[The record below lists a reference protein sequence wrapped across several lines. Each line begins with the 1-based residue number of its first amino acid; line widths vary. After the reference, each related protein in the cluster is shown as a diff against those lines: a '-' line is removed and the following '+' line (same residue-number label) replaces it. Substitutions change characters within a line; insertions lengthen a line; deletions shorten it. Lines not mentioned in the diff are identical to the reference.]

1 MQVPASI
8 ELSGIVRHYLSFDG
22 EHSVLHRLR
31 LFSDGHMS
39 IVFNAS
45 SNLTL
50 DGQLLPD
57 AFIYGQITEYKDI
70 ACQGQVRLFVV
81 VFRPDGFNRLFGL
94 PASELKDK
102 VVSFADLFGSQGLR
116 LQQAVMG
123 AVSLS
128 EKIQQTE
135 AFLLRLLGGRSRA
148 ADPKIAASLQL
159 IQKHNGAI
167 AIHQLANAL
176 CCHTRQ
182 LERQF
187 NTVVGLSPKRF
198 CNVVRAHAFLKHLQA
213 HSHLTSKA
221 YDTGYFDQAHLI
233 REFKQITGLT
243 PSQYLKKAVPLAV
256 NLLWIPT

>member
-1 MQVPASI
+1 MQIPASI
-8 ELSGIVRHYLSFDG
+8 KLSGIIRHYLSLDG
-22 EHSVLHRLR
+22 ESSDLYRLR
-31 LFSDGHMS
+31 LFSDGNTS

-57 AFIYGQITEYKDI
+57 AFIYGQITAYKNID
-70 ACQGQVRLFVV
+70 CHGEVHLFIV

-102 VVSFADLFGSQGLR
+102 VVSFTDLFGWQGLC
-116 LQQAVMG
+116 LQQSMG
-123 AVSLS
+123 SASLS
-128 EKIQQTE
+128 EKIEQTE
-135 AFLLRLLGGRSRA
+135 AFILRLLDGRSWA
-148 ADPKIAASLQL
+148 ADPKITASLQL
-159 IQKHNGAI
+159 IQKHNGMI
-167 AIHQLANAL
+167 TIHQLANAL

-198 CNVVRAHAFLKHLQA
+198 CNIIRAHAFLKHLQVQ
-213 HSHLTSKA
+213 SRLTSKA
-221 YDTGYFDQAHLI
+221 YETGYFDQAHLI

-256 NLLWIPT
+256 NLLWIPA